1 MKFILILILIIF
13 LIFFININE
22 YFENNNLSYKIAII
36 TSIYGNYDN
45 LKEHHINNKNKVD
58 WYCFTDNNIQS
69 DFWTI
74 INTPYHINNMNNEH
88 NEYNNY
94 YNNINEDDIKNMMSA
109 KYYKINPHEIDILQ
123 NYDYY
128 IWIDGSIILQQE
140 FINNVL
146 SIINNNHKLINFK
159 HHKRNN
165 IKEELNDSLTINKY
179 INKGLENQYNEYIAD
194 NFPDNIGLF
203 ENGIIIRKN
212 DNNINK
218 VFDEWWIHN
227 LKYSYQDQISY
238 PYVLWKHNLLPDY
251 IINENIFYNNN
262 YSYIDYSL
270 LQNH

>member
-22 YFENNNLSYKIAII
+22 YFENNNSSYKIAII

-109 KYYKINPHEIDILQ
+109 KYYKINI
-123 NYDYY
+123 
-128 IWIDGSIILQQE
+128 S
-140 FINNVL
+140 
-146 SIINNNHKLINFK
+146 
-159 HHKRNN
+159 
-165 IKEELNDSLTINKY
+165 
-179 INKGLENQYNEYIAD
+179 
-194 NFPDNIGLF
+194 
-203 ENGIIIRKN
+203 
-212 DNNINK
+212 
-218 VFDEWWIHN
+218 N
-227 LKYSYQDQISY
+227 LD
-238 PYVLWKHNLLPDY
+238 
-251 IINENIFYNNN
+251 
-262 YSYIDYSL
+262 
-270 LQNH
+270 